1 MGRTRRRWTVV
12 VRGFVAVALVSLAG
26 LIAWTLLRVLAGT
39 ASGQD
44 PRFGWPLEL
53 RDRVN
58 VLLIGVDVTINNR
71 KQVVPNLARADTLI
85 LMSFDPHGRRAVFL
99 SIPRDTRAEIP
110 GHGTWKINAS
120 YAFGGVPLTVRTV
133 EHLLGVRIPYVV
145 KLGPQSFARL
155 IDAVGGVWVD
165 VEQDMYY
172 HDWWGDLTIDLKKGR
187 QLLSGHQA
195 MGYARFRKDALG
207 DIGRTHRQQKVIRAL
222 FARLRE
228 PQTLLRAPE
237 ILEVLRTHTQTNLT
251 PQKILTLAWFLRS
264 LPGDRVEMATLPGR
278 FAPLFW
284 DPDWQKVR
292 ALVCDWFYGIPA
304 DMVART
310 RVEVLNASGVPGMAR
325 EVADRLARFGFPV
338 VRVENAPTLR
348 HETAILSHRADRRVT
363 RAVRAMLG
371 VGSLAHRRT
380 DRGDVDLT
388 VLVGRDYAHRS
399 LLAHRSTVP

>member
-1 MGRTRRRWTVV
+1 MERTRRRWIAV
-12 VRGFVAVALVSLAG
+12 VRGLVAVALLSLVG
-26 LIAWTLLRVLAGT
+26 LIAGALLRIVAGT
-39 ASGQD
+39 PASAD
-44 PRFGWPLEL
+44 PRFGWPLRL

-71 KQVVPNLARADTLI
+71 RQVVPNLARADTLI

-110 GHGTWKINAS
+110 GHGTWKINAA
-120 YAFGGVPLTVRTV
+120 YAFGGIPLTVRTV
-133 EHLLGVRIPYVV
+133 EHLLGVRVPYVV

-187 QLLSGHQA
+187 QLLSGSQA
-195 MGYARFRKDALG
+195 MGYARFRKDPLG

-222 FARLRE
+222 FARLQE
-228 PQTLLRAPE
+228 PQTLLRAPQ

-251 PQKILTLAWFLRS
+251 PPKILTLAWFLRS
-264 LPGDRVEMATLPGR
+264 LSGERVQMATLPGR

-292 ALVCDWFYGIPA
+292 ALVCDWFYGIPY
-304 DMVART
+304 DVVART
-310 RVEVLNASGVPGMAR
+310 RVEVLNASGVAGMAR
-325 EVADRLARFGFPV
+325 EVADRLARLGFPI
-338 VRVENAPTLR
+338 VRVENAPELR
-348 HETAILSHRADRRVT
+348 RETVILSHRGDRRVSH
-363 RAVRAMLG
+363 AVREMLG
-371 VGSLAHRRT
+371 VGALAHRQT
-380 DRGDVDLT
+380 GRGDVDLT

-399 LLAHRSTVP
+399 LLARRSTVP